1 MQLRRYSF
9 VMLLLVLLLKLP
21 GLSLAQVDER
31 VFDSKE
37 LLAREVEEQL
47 IAPCCWR
54 HPLNQHY
61 SGTAEQMKE
70 TLRKM
75 ITDGQTQEEI
85 INHYK
90 SIYGERILSS
100 PPNSGFNRMAYL
112 FTPLML
118 LIGAGVILITLRR
131 WRSGS
136 LNFRNTEISGNT
148 SNVIHQGRIDAE
160 LKEYD

>member
-21 GLSLAQVDER
+21 GLSLAQVNER
-31 VFDSKE
+31 VLDSKE

-75 ITDGQTQEEI
+75 
-85 INHYK
+85 
-90 SIYGERILSS
+90 LS
-100 PPNSGFNRMAYL
+100 
-112 FTPLML
+112 
-118 LIGAGVILITLRR
+118 LIHI
-131 WRSGS
+131 
-136 LNFRNTEISGNT
+136 
-148 SNVIHQGRIDAE
+148 
-160 LKEYD
+160 